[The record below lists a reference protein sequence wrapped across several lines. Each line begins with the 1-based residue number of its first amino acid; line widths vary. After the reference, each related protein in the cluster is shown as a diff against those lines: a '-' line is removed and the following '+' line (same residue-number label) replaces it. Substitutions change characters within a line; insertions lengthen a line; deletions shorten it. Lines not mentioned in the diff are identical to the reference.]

1 MDFRRLR
8 QTLGTKLG
16 AEEDKESD
24 HSYYYMDIDGKQH
37 RIAKISHSSRGSEQ
51 INDFI
56 ILNTAKRMC
65 LQKNELMNFVSCSLS
80 KDEYIKIWKERYST

>member
-16 AEEDKESD
+16 AVEDKEAD

-56 ILNTAKRMC
+56 IRNTAKRMC

-80 KDEYIKIWKERYST
+80 KDEYIEIWKERYST